1 VVRRRRSAGVGEGG
15 RRRPAGSG
23 GPKGLVGRL
32 TAGLIRPEAEKNP
45 SRIKIRFLNLPR
57 LWKSAQGD
65 LGGILTK
72 IIPKFF

>member
-1 VVRRRRSAGVGEGG
+1 
-15 RRRPAGSG
+15 
-23 GPKGLVGRL
+23 VGRL

-45 SRIKIRFLNLPR
+45 SRIKIVFLNLPR